1 MSILNFLHSGGNKVS
16 LTTPDSNPAAN
27 RTVKFPDANGT
38 LALTNGITEYDIYRL
53 AANYTIPS
61 ATTTL
66 TQSMVRP
73 TLFFEKIGP
82 GMSVSSGV
90 FTFPSTGK
98 YEIQAFFQGFQSN
111 GNDNIFKFNMDAT
124 SNNSSYQEVVN
135 CRAGNYD
142 SGRAFS
148 ATFTYLIDITNTSTH
163 KVRFGTTTAGSNRVQ
178 LDGNGA
184 NTILDGTYFV
194 FKKVGET

>member
-1 MSILNFLHSGGNKVS
+1 MESENLTELIEQLLGDYMGTEIENISDLTDTLLDNGIDISSLSDSQLETLFSHFEGMESMMSELTELDADSILEVLCDISES
-16 LTTPDSNPAAN
+16 LA
-27 RTVKFPDANGT
+27 
-38 LALTNGITEYDIYRL
+38 DI
-53 AANYTIPS
+53 
-61 ATTTL
+61 
-66 TQSMVRP
+66 
-73 TLFFEKIGP
+73 
-82 GMSVSSGV
+82 
-90 FTFPSTGK
+90 
-98 YEIQAFFQGFQSN
+98 
-111 GNDNIFKFNMDAT
+111 KFNMDAT